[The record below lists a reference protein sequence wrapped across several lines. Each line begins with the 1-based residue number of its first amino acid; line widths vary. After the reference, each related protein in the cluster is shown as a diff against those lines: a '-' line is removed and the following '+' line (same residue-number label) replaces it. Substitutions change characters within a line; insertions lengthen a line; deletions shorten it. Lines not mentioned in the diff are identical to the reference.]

1 MHDIPLLISL
11 ACLAVVLWK
20 RHPVR
25 RRKIKKMLRN
35 IRGN

>member
-1 MHDIPLLISL
+1 LLVSL
-11 ACLAVVLWK
+11 ASLGVALWR
-20 RHPVR
+20 RHPMK